1 MKKIL
6 NSIAIGLT
14 LLFLLTAC
22 TTNQQT
28 QTGAQTIEVTSGSE
42 KVTIPL
48 NPKKVVVFD
57 NSALDT
63 LDALGVGDR
72 VIGVPVKTLPEYLQ
86 KFKNVE
92 SAGGIKEPD
101 LEKINQLK
109 PDLIIISARQADF
122 QKDLKAIAPVLYLNI
137 DTKDTWK
144 SIKTNIELLGK
155 VFGKEK
161 EALEKLKTL
170 DSEVQ
175 TIKTKAEQSNQKAL
189 VLLVNE
195 GKISVYGKG
204 SRYGMIHDALGFKL
218 ADENIVASAHGQD
231 VSYEYVLE
239 KNPDVIFVID
249 RTKAIGGDTSKNGI
263 SANELI
269 KQTNAGKN
277 GKIIEMN
284 AQVWYLA
291 GSGLESVKIMLGDIQ
306 KGL

>member
-1 MKKIL
+1 MKKNLKKI
-6 NSIAIGLT
+6 IIGLT
-14 LLFLLTAC
+14 LLFVLAGC
-22 TTNQQT
+22 TTNQKT
-28 QTGAQTIEVTSGSE
+28 QTETQTMEVTSGDE
-42 KVTIPL
+42 KVNIPL

-57 NSALDT
+57 NNALDT
-63 LDALGVGDR
+63 LDALGLKDR
-72 VIGVPVKTLPEYLQ
+72 VIGAPIKTLPEYLQ

-92 SAGGIKEPD
+92 SVGGIKEPD

-122 QKDLKAIAPVLYLNI
+122 QKNLKIIAPVLYLNI

-144 SIKTNIELLGK
+144 SMKTNIELLGK
-155 VFGKEK
+155 IFGKEN
-161 EALEKLKTL
+161 EAAEQLKTL
-170 DSEVQ
+170 EAEMK
-175 TIKTKAEQSNQKAL
+175 TIQTKAEQSNQKAL

-204 SRYGMIHDALGFKL
+204 SRYGIIHDTLGFKL
-218 ADENIVASAHGQD
+218 ADENIVASTHGQD

-249 RTKAIGGDTSKNGI
+249 RTKAIGGDASKNGI
-263 SANELI
+263 ATNELV
-269 KQTNAGKN
+269 KQTTAGKN

-291 GSGLESVKIMLGDIQ
+291 GSGLESVKIMLDDIQ
-306 KGL
+306 KGI